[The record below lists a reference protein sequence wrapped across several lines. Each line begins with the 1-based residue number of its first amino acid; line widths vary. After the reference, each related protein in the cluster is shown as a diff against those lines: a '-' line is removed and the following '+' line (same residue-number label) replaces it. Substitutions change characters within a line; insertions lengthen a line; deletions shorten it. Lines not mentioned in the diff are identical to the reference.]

1 MQLNKC
7 SRCGCFFVSGND
19 VCPNCA
25 PKDANEINKLKNFL
39 EENNSCANIE
49 QISYSTGISSK
60 NLHRFFQSDSLISN
74 LNETQNN
81 IEL

>member
-19 VCPNCA
+19 VCPNCQ
-25 PKDANEINKLKNFL
+25 PKDINEINKLKNFL
-39 EENNSCANIE
+39 EDDNEDASFE
-49 QISYSTGISSK
+49 EISYHTGISQK
-60 NLHRFFQSDSLISN
+60 NLHRFFQSDILTN
-74 LNETQNN
+74 TDFNPENN